1 MIEMTPTVSQTPARG
16 KCSSA
21 VSRRLQKPRPIL
33 EVLESRITQILTLV
47 RLCFPFLF
55 FFFFFPDLGVGV
67 TTTTH
72 SFSVLE
78 MGEYRF
84 LSSTEY
90 VHIIV
95 HIPYGYVTMYHRVC
109 NPLSKATTK

>member
-1 MIEMTPTVSQTPARG
+1 MTPTVSQTPARG

-47 RLCFPFLF
+47 SSCFSFLSF
-55 FFFFFPDLGVGV
+55 FFSDFGVRV
-67 TTTTH
+67 RSTTH

-95 HIPYGYVTMYHRVC
+95 HIPYGYVTIYHRVC
-109 NPLSKATTK
+109 NPLSKGITK